1 MRHVA
6 AMYSTEWAEKNPKNN
21 QPEVAVAVVAIMSV
35 VAAAMQHC
43 CSSMQHKMELA
54 EKTKNNQP
62 EVAVAVMAKVAAA
75 VVAKVAAAVVAWQ
88 QLPCDI
94 VAAMCSAE

>member
-1 MRHVA
+1 
-6 AMYSTEWAEKNPKNN
+6 
-21 QPEVAVAVVAIMSV
+21 
-35 VAAAMQHC
+35 
-43 CSSMQHKMELA
+43 MELA